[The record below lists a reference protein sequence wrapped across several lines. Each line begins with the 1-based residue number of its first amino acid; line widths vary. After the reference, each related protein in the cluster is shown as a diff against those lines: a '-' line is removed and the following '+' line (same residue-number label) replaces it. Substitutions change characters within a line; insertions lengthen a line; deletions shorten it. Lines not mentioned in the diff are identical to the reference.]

1 MAADQRYCLNCG
13 VRRGDSRVDFDELV
27 GGSAGGV
34 APPPAG
40 PAAAPPP
47 AERPNDFSPLG
58 AVLGVAVLGAMLLI
72 GVLIGRG
79 DSDDVQQAPVVA
91 AAPGETAAGGSSE
104 NVSATEVETTWPD
117 GKEGW
122 TVELGTVANDSPPA
136 DVEAARSDIEGKGAP
151 DVGILDSDDF
161 ASLPGGNYVIYSGVY
176 DNEKDADAALK
187 DLQGDYPDAQVIEV
201 SSEAG
206 GGGEQAEGILAGKAG
221 EGQSLEA
228 TEEDLQQLD
237 ATQGRTTRTTWTTS
251 RTRSPPRVRLPPRT
265 TRTPAPAATRR

>member
-1 MAADQRYCLNCG
+1 
-13 VRRGDSRVDFDELV
+13 
-27 GGSAGGV
+27 
-34 APPPAG
+34 
-40 PAAAPPP
+40 
-47 AERPNDFSPLG
+47 
-58 AVLGVAVLGAMLLI
+58 MLLI

-151 DVGILDSDDF
+151 DVGILDWDDF

-201 SSEAG
+201 SSEAAAAASRPR
-206 GGGEQAEGILAGKAG
+206 ESSPERPVRARVSRPRRRTSSSSTPLR
-221 EGQSLEA
+221 
-228 TEEDLQQLD
+228 
-237 ATQGRTTRTTWTTS
+237 GRTTRTTWTTS
-251 RTRSPPRVRLPPRT
+251 RTRSPPG
-265 TRTPAPAATRR
+265 